1 MKVFSIF
8 FNWTE
13 VFQSVGA
20 HAGLCRTAVREL
32 RAACTA
38 DIYIGDTATIVAEV
52 STLLDEYFS
61 DYYDYDVNTATV
73 ESLRVFHGHRP
84 SAIAEVCD
92 PRALK
97 SRLDATRGN
106 ANHKRLWNA
115 YLFGT
120 ALASSTPEAGGLV
133 AELYKALP
141 RDAAVPARA
150 VAAGA
155 AAGIVD
161 SSDEDGAAVRN
172 SVFDRLKTEV
182 DNWVRE
188 VKNSRVPTAPDVDV
202 LRLVSEDSHRRTYP
216 LLSIIQVRNH
226 CFAHAT
232 AIFTH
237 ERFYFFKKMG
247 VMQFFIKM
255 SLLVLCSATTCLCV
269 WDPTIL
275 SAWRPSWGM

>member
-1 MKVFSIF
+1 MSLPADSLNLSAADWASRKLRLKQYNLFLPDLLKVFSIF

-52 STLLDEYFS
+52 RTLLDEYFS

-106 ANHKRLWNA
+106 ANHKRL
-115 YLFGT
+115 
-120 ALASSTPEAGGLV
+120 
-133 AELYKALP
+133 
-141 RDAAVPARA
+141 
-150 VAAGA
+150 
-155 AAGIVD
+155 
-161 SSDEDGAAVRN
+161 
-172 SVFDRLKTEV
+172 KTEV

-226 CFAHAT
+226 CFAHTT

-237 ERFYFFKKMG
+237 ERFYFFKKKNG
-247 VMQFFIKM
+247 CDAILLKM